1 VSVKELGLENWFRR
15 KTMSQLKSIIFTALF
30 CMLCCT
36 TELYA
41 LGPGESNLEKK
52 ETTFSLDFI
61 AKPLD
66 GVINGLAESLDGTI
80 NDLAKSLDGTINGIG
95 ESLDGTMKGLAESLD
110 GTMTGL
116 GYFLE
121 DTCEVAG
128 EVAKVAIVVGVVFLY
143 ITAEANFYYH
153 YGHNHCYH

>member
-1 VSVKELGLENWFRR
+1 VGVREPGLENWFRR
-15 KTMSQLKSIIFTALF
+15 KTVSQVKSIIFTALF

-41 LGPGESNLEKK
+41 LGPGELNLEKQ
-52 ETTFSLDFI
+52 ETPFSLDFI

-66 GVINGLAESLDGTI
+66 GVVNG
-80 NDLAKSLDGTINGIG
+80 LAKSLDGTINGLAKSLDGTIKG
-95 ESLDGTMKGLAESLD
+95 LTESFDGTMKGLAESLD

-128 EVAKVAIVVGVVFLY
+128 EVAKVAVVVGVVFLY
-143 ITAEANFYYH
+143 ITAEANFYYN
-153 YGHNHCYH
+153 YGYHHCYH